1 MICKLFNFKKG
12 IILIACFSLIGC
24 HSSINKKSKTVEK
37 PNIVFILID
46 DLGWSDTSL
55 MGNPV
60 YETPNLVKLSN
71 EGITFSNAYASAAN
85 CAPSRASIMS
95 GKNTTV
101 HGIYTV
107 GSSERGKSRDRKLI
121 PTKNTVTLAENF
133 VTLAEAL
140 KKNGYRSASI
150 GKWHLGENPQSQGFD
165 VNIGGTHAGHPK
177 SYFSPYKNKALVDGN
192 DGEYLTDRLTD
203 EAIAFIKENKDRP
216 FFLYLPYFTVHTPLQ
231 GKQDLVDKYKAK
243 IKGDPRFNA
252 KYGAMVESMDQNV
265 GKLLNAL
272 NELKLAENTIV
283 IFYSDNG
290 GLASVSSQYPL
301 RAGKGSYYEGGIR
314 VPCIIKWPNK
324 IKEARKTDIPITG
337 LDIFPTLMD
346 VVGDKTDY
354 DFEGTSLLPL
364 LIKNEKLKERT
375 LVWHFPIYLQAVN
388 PKKDE
393 ARDSLFRTR
402 PGSVIRKGD
411 WKLHEYFEDG
421 GIELYNLIT
430 DIGERENVAEQYPE
444 KVKELYADLNA
455 WREKN
460 NAPIPKKLNPEYI
473 SNISN

>member
-1 MICKLFNFKKG
+1 MKSNLLLALLAIT
-12 IILIACFSLIGC
+12 CFSLIGC
-24 HSSINKKSKTVEK
+24 HSSIKTKKISDTTEK

-85 CAPSRASIMS
+85 CAPSRASIMT

-107 GSSERGKSRDRKLI
+107 GSSERGKSKNRKLI
-121 PTKNTVTLAENF
+121 PTKNTETLADNF
-133 VTLAEAL
+133 FTLAEAL
-140 KKNGYRSASI
+140 KESGYKSASI

-177 SYFSPYKNKALVDGN
+177 SYFSPYKNKAMADGYK
-192 DGEYLTDRLTD
+192 GEYLTDRLTD
-203 EAIAFIKENKDRP
+203 EAISFIQDNKETP

-231 GKQDLVDKYKAK
+231 GKQKLIDKYQSK
-243 IKGDPRFNA
+243 IQGDTRFNA

-265 GKLLNAL
+265 GKLLNTLEA
-272 NELKLAENTIV
+272 LKLSDNTLV

-314 VPCIIKWPNK
+314 VPCIIRWPKK
-324 IKEARKTDIPITG
+324 IEEARKSDVPITG

-346 VVGDKTDY
+346 VVNNQTDY
-354 DFEGTSLLPL
+354 GFEGASLVPL
-364 LIKNEKLKERT
+364 LTKNEALKERT

-388 PKKDE
+388 PKKDD
-393 ARDSLFRTR
+393 ARDPSFRTR
-402 PGSVIRKGD
+402 PGSIIRKGN
-411 WKLHEYFEDG
+411 WKLHEYFENGD
-421 GIELYNLIT
+421 IELYNLDT
-430 DIGERENVAEQYPE
+430 DIGERVNVSAKYPE
-444 KVKELYADLNA
+444 KVKELYNDLKL
-455 WREKN
+455 WRKNN
-460 NAPIPKKLNPEYI
+460 NAPIPKDLNPHYI
-473 SNISN
+473 SSVSN